1 MKEGLDIVRTKVQAL
16 TSKVGVV
23 LIPIML
29 TVEKLLLLYG
39 CSPYMPKE
47 ASHVSDICMLSL
59 TKGQNYNFK
68 SEECQS
74 NNKRKIY
81 PI

>member
-1 MKEGLDIVRTKVQAL
+1 
-16 TSKVGVV
+16 
-23 LIPIML
+23 
-29 TVEKLLLLYG
+29 
-39 CSPYMPKE
+39 MPKE

>member
-1 MKEGLDIVRTKVQAL
+1 MKEGLDTVRTKVQAL
-16 TSKVGVV
+16 TSKVGGFDSNYV
-23 LIPIML
+23 